1 MAGRATPLRIAFMGT
16 PDFAVPALQAL
27 IDSPHVIAAV
37 YSQPPRPAGRGQKE
51 RKTPVHLAAEAAGLD
66 VRTPKSLKSES
77 EEEAFKALNLDAA
90 VVVAYGLIL
99 RKPILEAPR
108 LGCLNIH
115 PSLLPRWRGAAPI
128 QRAIMAGDAETGVTI
143 MKLDEGLDSG
153 PILLE
158 EHVPI
163 TPRMT
168 AGALHDD
175 LARRG
180 AGLMLKALE
189 GLADGSLQPKPQSE
203 TGVTYAAKISHD
215 DQRIDWNNRTE
226 AIERRVRALAPM
238 PGAWFDLGGTRVK
251 LWEAEVIEG
260 SGKPGEV
267 IDDKLTVTCGSGA
280 LRLLTLQREGK
291 RAMSAEEFL
300 RGNAVLRGTCL
311 D

>member
-16 PDFAVPALQAL
+16 PDFAVPALRAL

-51 RKTPVHLAAEAAGLD
+51 RKAPVHLAAEAAGLD

-215 DQRIDWNNRTE
+215 DQRIDWNNRAE